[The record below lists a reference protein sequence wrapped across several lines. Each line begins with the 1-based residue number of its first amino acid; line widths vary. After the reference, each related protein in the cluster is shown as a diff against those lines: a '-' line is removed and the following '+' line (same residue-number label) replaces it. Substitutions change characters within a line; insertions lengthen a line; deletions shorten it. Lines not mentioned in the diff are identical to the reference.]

1 MNEKEKTNGI
11 SNFHANPDW
20 SSESAVQSLKGS
32 IAAKCENLGADL
44 REFVTSIE
52 HIYQVLNH
60 YRKEVE
66 EMHHYQNNLSK
77 ELSELRIKLQSYE
90 SFKGGSK

>member
-11 SNFHANPDW
+11 PNFHANPDW
-20 SSESAVQSLKGS
+20 SSESAVQSLKS
-32 IAAKCENLGADL
+32 SMAAT
-44 REFVTSIE
+44 REWDNIISSIE
-52 HIYQVLNH
+52 HIYQVLTH
-60 YRKEVE
+60 HRKEVE

-77 ELSELRIKLQSYE
+77 ELSELRIKLRSYE

>member
-11 SNFHANPDW
+11 SNFHATPDW

-60 YRKEVE
+60 YSQEIEK
-66 EMHHYQNNLSK
+66 MHHYQNNLSK
-77 ELSELRIKLQSYE
+77 ELAELRIKLQTWE
-90 SFKGGSK
+90 NTK

>member
-11 SNFHANPDW
+11 PDFHANPDW

-60 YRKEVE
+60 YSQEVE
-66 EMHHYQNNLSK
+66 NLSK